1 MQEREVKLRQVVGKR
16 RERKHVQ
23 RRGNIR
29 REKLLRTAE
38 ELLNEIAIED
48 LSFREV
54 SKRAGVPEGSAYH
67 FFANRYDLLSALS
80 SEIAEQFGR
89 GFLEPINQEQITTWH
104 DLVDIL
110 SDRARSM
117 YESNNAA
124 AQIWLSGRTP
134 AEVRL
139 AERDGS
145 NRVSNIIESIFNR
158 HFILPKMPKDI
169 DVFFLYME
177 VCDVIN
183 SLSFI
188 EYGRI
193 TDDMNEEV
201 KRVGKGYLGTYLP
214 LIIERRKS

>member
-1 MQEREVKLRQVVGKR
+1 MEKREVKLRQVVGKR
-16 RERKHVQ
+16 RKRKHVQ

-29 REKLLRTAE
+29 REKLLRAAE
-38 ELLNEIAIED
+38 ELLNEIAIEK
-48 LSFREV
+48 LSFREIS
-54 SKRAGVPEGSAYH
+54 SKAGVPEGSAYH

-80 SEIAEQFGR
+80 SEIAEQFGM
-89 GFLEPINQEQITTWH
+89 GFLKLIPQEEISSWH
-104 DLVDIL
+104 DLVDIV

-117 YESNNAA
+117 YESNTAA

-145 NRVSNIIESIFNR
+145 NRVSNIIEGIFNS
-158 HFILPKMPKDI
+158 HFILPNLPKDV

-177 VCDVIN
+177 VSDVIN

-193 TDDMNEEV
+193 TDEMNEEV
-201 KRVGKGYLGTYLP
+201 KRVGKGYLSTYLP
-214 LIIERRKS
+214 SILERR